1 MASIKILKMNP
12 SHLLWVDLLNR
23 SEKSTHLLRT
33 KVDRWDQSSAAEGFA
48 VIRWPI
54 EELDRLEEIVSL
66 GLELPKEKLLRS
78 SCSPPKEWLNWIVSA
93 VGK

>member
-12 SHLLWVDLLNR
+12 SHLLWVDLLNL

-33 KVDRWDQSSAAEGFA
+33 KVDRWDQSSAAEGFT

-54 EELDRLEEIVSL
+54 EELDRLEEICVT
-66 GLELPKEKLLRS
+66 GAGVAGRK
-78 SCSPPKEWLNWIVSA
+78 IAQVQ
-93 VGK
+93 

>member
-1 MASIKILKMNP
+1 MNP
-12 SHLLWVDLLNR
+12 SHLLWVDLLNL

-54 EELDRLEEIVSL
+54 EELDQLEEICVS
-66 GLELPKEKLLRS
+66 GAGVAGRKIVPVDLRQKGGS
-78 SCSPPKEWLNWIVSA
+78 TGS
-93 VGK
+93 